1 MWVVLVLGLLLTRLH
16 LLCTQLQ
23 KTFLDAFWGSAAI
36 TAIFSPEHTA
46 LHVQPGRVPTSAG
59 SRAAW
64 APLLVPAV
72 GGGVSQQGQ
81 ARGKSPLLVS
91 AGKKASKDLGEVWE
105 AWLQER
111 WRGTGGGA
119 SELGLAP
126 HGAGC
131 CRCTGWGE
139 AGRKGGYGSSW
150 GGWGMSLNVP

>member
-81 ARGKSPLLVS
+81 ARGKSLLLVS
-91 AGKKASKDLGEVWE
+91 AG
-105 AWLQER
+105 ER
-111 WRGTGGGA
+111 RLKT
-119 SELGLAP
+119 
-126 HGAGC
+126 
-131 CRCTGWGE
+131 
-139 AGRKGGYGSSW
+139 
-150 GGWGMSLNVP
+150 